1 MAKRKTMKKLLFLI
15 AATGIIAACNQS
27 KDTRGIPGPEEV
39 EARMPDSIPNIGQ
52 EAEDLKNRGYQTF
65 VYEDGGDQ
73 YLMQQYYIVFLK
85 RGENRDQ
92 DSTAAAQLQQQH
104 MAHLSRMGN
113 EGYMSLAGPFGDEG
127 DIRGIAVYH
136 TPTLEMADSLARLD
150 PAVQAGRLEVE
161 IHPWWAAKGS
171 ELK

>member
-1 MAKRKTMKKLLFLI
+1 MKKVIFLI
-15 AATGIIAACNQS
+15 AALGLASACNQS
-27 KDTRGIPGPEEV
+27 RDIRGIPGPEEV
-39 EARMPDSIPNIGQ
+39 EARMPDTIPNIGQ
-52 EAEDLKNRGYQTF
+52 EAEDLKNKGYQTF
-65 VYEDGGDQ
+65 VYEDGGEQ

-92 DSTAAAQLQQQH
+92 DSTVAAQLQQQH
-104 MAHLSRMGN
+104 MAHLSRMAS
-113 EGYMSLAGPFGDEG
+113 EGYMSLAGPFGDDG
-127 DIRGIAVYH
+127 VIRGIAVYN

-161 IHPWWAAKGS
+161 IHPWWAAKGT

>member
-1 MAKRKTMKKLLFLI
+1 MKKL
-15 AATGIIAACNQS
+15 TIIFILTTLVGC
-27 KDTRGIPGPEEV
+27 KDYEQDIRGIPDPAEV
-39 EARMPDSIPNIGQ
+39 EVATEDMPDVQ
-52 EAEDLKNRGYQTF
+52 EQAQILKDEGYNTFLFEEEDTT
-65 VYEDGGDQ
+65 
-73 YLMQQYYIVFLK
+73 YLMQQYFMVFLK
-85 RGENRDQ
+85 RGENRSQ

-104 MAHLSRMGN
+104 MAHLSRMAS
-113 EGYMSLAGPFGDEG
+113 EGYMSLAGPFGDDG
-127 DIRGIAVYH
+127 DIRGIAIYN

>member
-1 MAKRKTMKKLLFLI
+1 MKKL
-15 AATGIIAACNQS
+15 TIIFILTTLVGC
-27 KDTRGIPGPEEV
+27 KDYEQDIRGIPDPAEV
-39 EARMPDSIPNIGQ
+39 EVATEDIPDVQ
-52 EAEDLKNRGYQTF
+52 EQAQILKDEGYNTFLFEEEDTT
-65 VYEDGGDQ
+65 
-73 YLMQQYYIVFLK
+73 YLMQQYFMVLLK
-85 RGENRDQ
+85 RGENRSQ

-104 MAHLSRMGN
+104 MAHLSRMAS
-113 EGYMSLAGPFGDEG
+113 EGYMSLAGPLGDDG
-127 DIRGIAVYH
+127 DIRGIAVYN